1 MKVGQEL
8 RIRGKKAAT
17 RSKDASDSE
26 NPHTRFERM
35 NSGMSITSPS
45 LVRPKGPDGL
55 GHAGAETAVLW
66 MHGTQCFLL
75 ANKNMTEELL

>member
-26 NPHTRFERM
+26 NPHTRFERI

-45 LVRPKGPDGL
+45 LVHPKGPDGL